1 MSLPF
6 HQIDVF
12 APGPLPGN
20 PVAVVHDA
28 DGLTEDQMRSFAQW
42 TNLSE
47 TTFLL
52 NPTDPEADYRLR
64 IFTPDRELPFA
75 GHPTLGSAHAWLAA
89 GGRPGDQR
97 SIRQQS
103 AAGLVTIR
111 RSDDRL
117 SFAAP
122 PLVRDERV
130 DQDTLEQITE
140 LLGAR
145 RSQVEAARWIDN
157 GPGWIGV
164 VLSSAQDVLGLRPSM
179 SGISAAG
186 LKIGVAGFF
195 DEERAPAHLE
205 VRAFVGGSPGRE
217 DPVTGSLNAGF
228 AQWLIREGRA
238 PRAYVARQGTVLGR
252 GGFIHVE
259 QHDDDVWIG
268 GATRTVIEGTVTPL
282 PEPRVDDAS

>member
-28 DGLTEDQMRSFAQW
+28 DGLTEDQMKSFAQW

-89 GGRPGDQR
+89 GGRPRDLR

-130 DQDTLEQITE
+130 DQGTLEQITE

-145 RSQVEAARWIDN
+145 AGRRSRPPDGSTTAPDGSA
-157 GPGWIGV
+157 
-164 VLSSAQDVLGLRPSM
+164 SSFPRRRTFSVCDRP
-179 SGISAAG
+179 
-186 LKIGVAGFF
+186 
-195 DEERAPAHLE
+195 
-205 VRAFVGGSPGRE
+205 
-217 DPVTGSLNAGF
+217 
-228 AQWLIREGRA
+228 
-238 PRAYVARQGTVLGR
+238 
-252 GGFIHVE
+252 
-259 QHDDDVWIG
+259 
-268 GATRTVIEGTVTPL
+268 
-282 PEPRVDDAS
+282 